1 VLCASTSTGL
11 TTRELATELG
21 VASANFPFVAV
32 DSARV
37 SQLAAHLRAGP
48 EFAAYEPARW
58 DDERFW
64 LVDVAPARR
73 AAAPAREELHA
84 VLAELQAGEG
94 PRAAELMAAA
104 IRGLRDELGEALQH
118 AALDVPLA

>member
-1 VLCASTSTGL
+1 
-11 TTRELATELG
+11 LG
-21 VASANFPFVAV
+21 VASANFPFAAV

-48 EFAAYEPARW
+48 EFAAYERARR

-64 LVDVAPARR
+64 VVDVARR
-73 AAAPAREELHA
+73 RGEQRRPPREELPA
-84 VLAELQAGEG
+84 VLAEFQAGEG

-104 IRGLRDELGEALQH
+104 IRGLRHELGEALQQGGTRR
-118 AALDVPLA
+118 AACLGLDAVSA